1 MKSGRTYWLDR
12 PENVAK
18 LYYGV
23 WILGAVLV
31 ALDFAVHR
39 HDDIA
44 FAETIGFYALYGF
57 VACVLLVITA
67 KGLRVLLKRPE
78 DYYER

>member
-1 MKSGRTYWLDR
+1 MKAGRTYWLDR
-12 PENVAK
+12 PQNVTK

-23 WILGAVLV
+23 WILGAALV
-31 ALDFAVHR
+31 ALDFVVGR
-39 HDDIA
+39 HDDVG
-44 FAETIGFYALYGF
+44 FAEAYGFYALYGF
-57 VACVLLVITA
+57 VACVLLVIAA

>member
-12 PENVAK
+12 PANVAK

-67 KGLRVLLKRPE
+67 KGLRNLLKRPE